1 MRGRERGSVVSGRD
15 SEKQRERHKR
25 FLRLRLG
32 VHKGMELNDHK
43 EMEWNGMYLS
53 NGKEWK
59 KIE

>member
-1 MRGRERGSVVSGRD
+1 MVSGRD

>member
-1 MRGRERGSVVSGRD
+1 MVSGRD

-43 EMEWNGMYLS
+43 GMEKNVM
-53 NGKEWK
+53 E
-59 KIE
+59 